1 MNNKMRYEILD
12 KETCFQGFFKI
23 VKYRISHSL
32 FAGGMMP
39 PIEREIFE
47 RGTAAALLPY
57 DPNTDSVLLV
67 EQFRIGA
74 LQEATPWL
82 SELIAGMVEK
92 GEKPKDVIVREALEE
107 AGINIKE
114 PTLIQKYLVSPGGTT
129 EKIYLY
135 YAEADL
141 SAAGGLHGLAHEG
154 EDIRVELVRPDELF
168 RRLDEGLISNAM
180 TLIGVQWFR
189 HHYQRLKGQ

>member
-1 MNNKMRYEILD
+1 MSDKMRYEILD
-12 KETCFQGFFKI
+12 KETCFQGFFRI

-32 FAGGMMP
+32 FAGGMIA

-47 RGTAAALLPY
+47 RGSASAVLPY
-57 DPNTDSVLLV
+57 DSSTDRVLLV

-74 LQEATPWL
+74 LEEKTPWL
-82 SELIAGMVEK
+82 SELIAGMLEE
-92 GEKPKDVIVREALEE
+92 GEHPKDVIVREALEE
-107 AGINIKE
+107 AGINLAE
-114 PTLIQKYLVSPGGTT
+114 PTLIQEYLVSPGGTT

-141 SAAGGLHGLAHEG
+141 STAGGLHGLAHEG

-168 RRLDEGLISNAM
+168 KRLDEGLISNAM
-180 TLIGVQWFR
+180 TIIGVQWFR
-189 HHYQRLKGQ
+189 HHYKRLKSA